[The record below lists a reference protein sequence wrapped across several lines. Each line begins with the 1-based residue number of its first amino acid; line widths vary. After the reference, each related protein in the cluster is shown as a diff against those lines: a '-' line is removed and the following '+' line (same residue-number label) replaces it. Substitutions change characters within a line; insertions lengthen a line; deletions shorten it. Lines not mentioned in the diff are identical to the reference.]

1 MKQQLET
8 VQIFSSLTRPNS
20 RFWFS
25 KSDKCHLKLKN
36 LLCTKYLSP
45 FVCNNATKNTWP
57 HDQKIALP
65 SKTSRRDLQSLL
77 RCTWIKG
84 RRLEEGRCEGRRRTS
99 ASAQRNIIRVMEA
112 GDGDLRTVEAKKR
125 KWSRQEGILLPAVDQ
140 GRTRRGDRRWH
151 FHRWRSLDSL
161 VSSLEC
167 FCPSS
172 SHVWHKEIHEGILD
186 GFQTKSPGIFLFHV
200 WLDKKIFKKNSSTFR
215 QWVKW
220 VKYVTYQHITFLA
233 GRWKNKIHSSLDR
246 KILKSL
252 RSKKKKLIKVPF
264 LPCQTN
270 MSQGIGELPSVVGCT
285 C

>member
-1 MKQQLET
+1 MNMKQQLET

-140 GRTRRGDRRWH
+140 GRTPNDRRGDSRWH
-151 FHRWRSLDSL
+151 FHRWRSLDSS

-172 SHVWHKEIHEGILD
+172 SHVWHKEIYEGILD
-186 GFQTKSPGIFLFHV
+186 GFQTKSRGIFLFHV
-200 WLDKKIFKKNSSTFR
+200 WSSCFMFGWTKKYLKKTLSYLGSGWNML
-215 QWVKW
+215 
-220 VKYVTYQHITFLA
+220 HIS
-233 GRWKNKIHSSLDR
+233 IS
-246 KILKSL
+246 
-252 RSKKKKLIKVPF
+252 PF
-264 LPCQTN
+264 
-270 MSQGIGELPSVVGCT
+270 
-285 C
+285 